1 MNLSAKHKSAKSCAW
16 CACMVAC
23 SCAWCAYMLTCSNAC
38 VLGMPTCL
46 MCLHALMF
54 GRFVCLHVYVFSMLA
69 CFVSLCAHMFY
80 ILAVLKYLT
89 CLHACMLLWHCL
101 SYFLCIWKVNFQ
113 KSLYRIF
120 FFVFR
125 EVFRTH
131 LNIYE
136 GVFCKKEL
144 KAKSLLLFWQKG

>member
-1 MNLSAKHKSAKSCAW
+1 MNLSAKHKSAKLCAW

-23 SCAWCAYMLTCSNAC
+23 SCAWCASMLTCSNAC

-54 GRFVCLHVYVFSMLA
+54 GRFTCLHVYVFSMLA

-113 KSLYRIF
+113 KSLYRKISF
-120 FFVFR
+120 
-125 EVFRTH
+125 
-131 LNIYE
+131 YS
-136 GVFCKKEL
+136 KKYLEP
-144 KAKSLLLFWQKG
+144 S